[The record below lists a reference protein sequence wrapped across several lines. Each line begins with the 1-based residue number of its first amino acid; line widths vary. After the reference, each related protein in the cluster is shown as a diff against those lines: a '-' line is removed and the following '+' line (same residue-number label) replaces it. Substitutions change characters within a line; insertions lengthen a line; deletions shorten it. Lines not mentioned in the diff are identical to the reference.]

1 MHCVWVAF
9 VIRRKKCM
17 THFASYTPTEIAP
30 KFDWER
36 DIGEGAMRTKYQERR
51 KNAKKCWITKS
62 VNMKNA
68 VETLHRSTSLFSFL
82 DCIKFFFSFAWF
94 WMLKAK
100 LFTYT
105 KKMRRFAEKKY
116 AVHFVYLFFEFLIFT
131 PQAFCFVFFSIHL
144 IVDWHSICFLFCV
157 CKYANKQ
164 EKKTENLWRRR
175 SFAFGTFGRF
185 QFSRNKFKDKQK
197 NGFNSSWNIKKF
209 TDSGVTCDSKYL

>member
-1 MHCVWVAF
+1 
-9 VIRRKKCM
+9 M
-17 THFASYTPTEIAP
+17 THFASYTPTEIASQ
-30 KFDWER
+30 FDWER
-36 DIGEGAMRTKYQERR
+36 DIGEGAMQTKYQERR

-62 VNMKNA
+62 VNMNNA

-82 DCIKFFFSFAWF
+82 DCMKFFFLFAWF

-105 KKMRRFAEKKY
+105 KKMRRFAERCISFIY
-116 AVHFVYLFFEFLIFT
+116 FLNFLFLLLERFVS
-131 PQAFCFVFFSIHL
+131 FFSIHL

-164 EKKTENLWRRR
+164 ENLWRRR
-175 SFAFGTFGRF
+175 SFAFGTFERF

-197 NGFNSSWNIKKF
+197 KGFNSSWNIKKF
-209 TDSGVTCDSKYL
+209 TVSGVTCDSKYL